1 MAEFINVEKKINEG
15 ILPEPLL
22 AEELKEGDEVMAVV
36 DQLMGEVLPLHV
48 HQANAHVVEDEDES
62 EQSMDDPHP
71 LGMDDDEDEEMDG
84 DEDDDME
91 GDGIDDDEEDPDEE
105 EHQIVDEENDEYDEE
120 DPDEEDE
127 DDEGMIGMRPDRRV
141 GPQFDIINAN
151 QREQPPVNHL
161 GFG

>member
-1 MAEFINVEKKINEG
+1 LVDELLIDIIDVSLPSNSDVVSKCVNILKIMAEFINVEKKINEG

-22 AEELKEGDEVMAVV
+22 AEELKEGDEVMAVM
-36 DQLMGEVLPLHV
+36 DQLMGEVLPVPV
-48 HQANAHVVEDEDES
+48 HQLNAHVVEDEDES

-105 EHQIVDEENDEYDEE
+105 EH
-120 DPDEEDE
+120 
-127 DDEGMIGMRPDRRV
+127 
-141 GPQFDIINAN
+141 
-151 QREQPPVNHL
+151 
-161 GFG
+161 